1 MAIINIGLSRP
12 ADTPILG
19 RVRMRLQERLATE
32 ERMLR
37 AYLRLL
43 QRKRIRAKK
52 EGKEKKPSKP
62 SR

>member
-1 MAIINIGLSRP
+1 
-12 ADTPILG
+12 
-19 RVRMRLQERLATE
+19 MRLQERLATE